1 MIPDLE
7 AKYRAVIEEYV
18 IKGYARKLTPE
29 EAAKRSRITWYL
41 PHHPGFNVNK
51 PNKCRVVF
59 DAAAKSDE
67 KKTVLRKVFSI
78 TKVNKSDGTSPNDQL
93 YQGPDLA
100 NSLSASV
107 KKKSPLQQTW
117 KLCFNRSRFSQG
129 RRRFEISLV
138 ER

>member
-41 PHHPGFNVNK
+41 PHHPVFNVNK

-59 DAAAKSDE
+59 DAA
-67 KKTVLRKVFSI
+67 T
-78 TKVNKSDGTSPNDQL
+78 KSDGTSLNDQL

-100 NSLSASV
+100 NILTGA
-107 KKKSPLQQTW
+107 LII
-117 KLCFNRSRFSQG
+117 RSREE
-129 RRRFEISLV
+129 EIAFTTDLEAIFYRV
-138 ER
+138 KVLPGTPTL